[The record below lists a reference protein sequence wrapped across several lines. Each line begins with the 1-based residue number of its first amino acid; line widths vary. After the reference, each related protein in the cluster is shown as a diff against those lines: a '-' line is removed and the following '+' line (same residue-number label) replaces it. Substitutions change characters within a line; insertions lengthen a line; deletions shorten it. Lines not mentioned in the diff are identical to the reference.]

1 MIAQGWGGAAGRAG
15 NAEWQAVS
23 DDAKNAW
30 NMHAKASENVNTGAN
45 TAATMEAT
53 MDATINATINAN
65 MSIL

>member
-1 MIAQGWGGAAGRAG
+1 MIAQGWGGAAGKAG
-15 NAEWQAVS
+15 NTEWPAVT

-30 NMHAKASENVNTGAN
+30 NMHAKVSKNVNTGAN
-45 TAATMEAT
+45 TGATMDAI